1 MLWRSLRLNDGLN
14 DLLYCRTVLRAL
26 DCRRLLCLLHLPQTG
41 CQKLDIESR
50 RAQECLE
57 RTYHQHRWTSES
69 ATTGWPY
76 FWCCWAARND
86 HYASSPAV
94 ARWLCNG
101 LRSGQY
107 DERSDGYRSVASH
120 TATDTV
126 DVTGS
131 TDAADAADATVATDS
146 VSSTDAADA
155 VSVAV
160 DARTVPL
167 SYANLGNASVG
178 WQDLQPWNARIACHV
193 WRSSKRP
200 HGPTTTTTWQNYLI
214 SYIKILNLNQL

>member
-1 MLWRSLRLNDGLN
+1 M
-14 DLLYCRTVLRAL
+14 
-26 DCRRLLCLLHLPQTG
+26 
-41 CQKLDIESR
+41 
-50 RAQECLE
+50 
-57 RTYHQHRWTSES
+57 
-69 ATTGWPY
+69 
-76 FWCCWAARND
+76 
-86 HYASSPAV
+86 
-94 ARWLCNG
+94 CNG

-126 DVTGS
+126 DVTGSTDAADVTGS

-178 WQDLQPWNARIACHV
+178 
-193 WRSSKRP
+193 
-200 HGPTTTTTWQNYLI
+200 
-214 SYIKILNLNQL
+214 